1 MDTTGTKR
9 LHQVALHGLVAYLP
23 TPVRYDEVDLAAFGR
38 LVERAVAAGAD
49 ALGVL
54 GSTGAAMYLD
64 RDERHAVVRRAV
76 DLAAGVPVVAGVSA
90 LRTAAAQE
98 HADDAQSAGA
108 SALLLA
114 PVGYVPLVG
123 TEAVGLFE
131 DVLAGID
138 VPLVVY
144 DNPATTRVDMS
155 TGLLVRLAALPGV
168 GSVKTPGPGPRAAL
182 ARARVAELRAALPLD
197 VSLGFSGDD
206 AGAAALRA
214 GADAWHSTLAG
225 TLPEL
230 FVPLA
235 RAASLGAPGAD
246 PVPDDAGDTSHLAA
260 LWDLVR
266 RHTGVRVASTTAE
279 LLGLVGGPSLPRPL
293 LPLAAADRDA
303 LRRVLA
309 ELGVL

>member
-9 LHQVALHGLVAYLP
+9 PHQAALHGLVAYLP

-38 LVERAVAAGAD
+38 LVERAVAAGVD

-54 GSTGAAMYLD
+54 GSTGAAMHLD

-114 PVGYVPLVG
+114 PVGYVPLVV

-168 GSVKTPGPGPRAAL
+168 GGVKTPGPRAAL
-182 ARARVAELRAALPLD
+182 ARARVAEFRAALPLGM
-197 VSLGFSGDD
+197 SLGFSGDD

-230 FVPLA
+230 FGPLA
-235 RAASLGAPGAD
+235 RAASLGAAGAD